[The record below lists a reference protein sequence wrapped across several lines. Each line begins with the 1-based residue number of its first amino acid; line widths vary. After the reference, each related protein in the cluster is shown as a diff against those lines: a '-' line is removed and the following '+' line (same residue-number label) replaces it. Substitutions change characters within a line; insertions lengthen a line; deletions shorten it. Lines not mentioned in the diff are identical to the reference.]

1 MDLKMSMKN
10 MTGMLMKKRFWTTF
24 FTVALALVVA
34 VNLSGCNSE
43 EDTEVLSEE
52 LPVAQDEN
60 VIPIEDNAASPSEDG
75 ATVEVPEEEDTD
87 AMISISVENMGRAN
101 PFMPPS
107 EATLLASIPKD
118 SLQYDVLPPLEVPV
132 ADETAKKVVTTK
144 VSGIMYD
151 KISPSAILNVD
162 GADYLVRSGD
172 VLNGYKVLSIGK
184 SVVTVQMGANV
195 YKAGVGELL
204 AEGKGSITYNQIAN
218 LSSKFGGSK
227 K

>member
-24 FTVALALVVA
+24 CTVALALVVA
-34 VNLSGCNSE
+34 VNLSGCNSGDE
-43 EDTEVLSEE
+43 EEVLSED

-60 VIPIEDNAASPSEDG
+60 VIPIDDASGDG
-75 ATVEVPEEEDTD
+75 STVEVPEEGDTD
-87 AMISISVENMGRAN
+87 AMISINVENMGRAN

-107 EATLLASIPKD
+107 EAALLASIPKD
-118 SLQYDVLPPLEVPV
+118 NLQYDVLPPLEEPA
-132 ADETAKKVVTTK
+132 ADETARKVVTTK

-162 GADYLVRSGD
+162 GSDYLVRSGD
-172 VLNGYKVLSIGK
+172 ILNGYKVLSIGK

-204 AEGKGSITYNQIAN
+204 AEGKDSITYNQIAN